1 MRQWTSTIIQ
11 APTHLYR
18 NATGAHQIN
27 LTGQATNDDLL
38 DTFRTPQG
46 VRCAADT
53 ELLRRKSE

>member
-1 MRQWTSTIIQ
+1 MMIQ
-11 APTHLYR
+11 ARAHLYR
-18 NATGAHQIN
+18 NATGGEHQIN
-27 LTGQATNDDLL
+27 PTGQATKDDLL